1 MTESRLP
8 AVVQNPPLVPQLV
21 TLSGPGWDGMQA
33 WTIPS
38 PKSGPQNNPN
48 IVTQTGGFQ
57 LVTTNAALSWQGN
70 ARTYRALSL
79 TPWVRAAI
87 KIRRDQIASADW
99 DIVKL
104 DPEGKDNKRLAKR
117 IATKLDTP
125 NAKNI
130 SAHSFFQEM
139 VEDLLVMD
147 GAAVEKVRYTGSNEI
162 AELWPTPSEFIAI
175 DEKWDGS
182 DPRKPRYFYVPDGRI
197 RATFRNDDM
206 MYLMDNPRTVSALG
220 ISPIQVL
227 LSVIDSELQAMEY
240 NRRMVMGAPPNGA
253 LNIGDSAIDTDVE
266 RARSYFQ
273 SNVFGQSA
281 MAIIGGFKGPSFMQ
295 FGYSN
300 EDMQFGQWQ
309 DLLLRCIATVYG
321 LSPMDLGITFDV
333 NRSSAAAQ
341 QENTED
347 RGLRPLL
354 DCVQRYLTREFV
366 WDESFGGRENNLQ
379 FAFTALNL
387 NETEQKAN
395 INRVAMPGIPTKSPN
410 EARSMDG
417 RQPIGRTDDE
427 DNVFNHLI
435 AVTPK
440 GVLDFNT
447 NKYLGEEQLAQL
459 AADTQTAVAE
469 AQGEVD
475 AANADKAAQN
485 AKEVAAAAPKPV
497 AAPVKAAK
505 KAPNG

>member
-1 MTESRLP
+1 MSNLP
-8 AVVQNPPLVPQLV
+8 AVVENPPLVPQLV
-21 TLSGPGWDGMQA
+21 RLAGPGWDGMTA
-33 WTIPS
+33 WAVPS

-48 IVTQTGGFQ
+48 IVTQPGGFQ
-57 LVTTNAALSWQGN
+57 LVTSTAALAWQGN

-87 KIRRDQIASADW
+87 KIRRDQIASAQW

-117 IATKLDTP
+117 IATQLDTP
-125 NAKNI
+125 NARNI
-130 SAHSFFQEM
+130 SAHSFFQEV
-139 VEDLLVMD
+139 VEDLLVLD
-147 GAAVEKVRYTGSNEI
+147 GSAIEKVRYPASDEI
-162 AELWPTPSEFIAI
+162 AELWPTPSEYIAI

-182 DPRKPRYFYVPDGRI
+182 EPRRPRYFYVPDGQI
-197 RATFRNDDM
+197 RARFTNDDM
-206 MYLMDNPRTVSALG
+206 IYMMDNPRTVSAIG

-266 RARSYFQ
+266 HARAYFQ

-281 MAIIGGFKGPSFMQ
+281 MAIIGGFKSPSFMP

-300 EDMQFGQWQ
+300 ADMQFGQWQ
-309 DLLLRCIATVYG
+309 DLLLRCIAVVFG

-333 NRSSAAAQ
+333 NRSTANAQ

-354 DCVQRYLTREFV
+354 DCVQRFITREYV

-395 INRVAMPGIPTKSPN
+395 INRVAMPGVPTKSVN
-410 EARSMDG
+410 EARAMDG
-417 RQPIGRTDDE
+417 RQPIGRTDDG
-427 DNVFNHLI
+427 DNIFNHLI
-435 AVTPK
+435 VQTPK
-440 GVLDFNT
+440 GMLDLNT
-447 NKYLGEEQLAQL
+447 SKYIGEEQLAQL
-459 AADTQTAVAE
+459 AADAKTVAQTA
-469 AQGEVD
+469 QD
-475 AANADKAAQN
+475 NADAKGTDGVKAAQ
-485 AKEVAAAAPKPV
+485 AKADGG
-497 AAPVKAAK
+497 
-505 KAPNG
+505 PND